1 MGNKSE
7 AAISSKVSRAAAE
20 WLVELQSGQ
29 VSQDIRE
36 QWQAWRAA
44 HPDHERAW
52 QHIEMLGDKLGGL
65 SPSVAHATLAP
76 RGSFK
81 RRRAIKTLAM
91 LLFAGGSG
99 WVVQDKLPW
108 WQLGADYSTSVG
120 EQQQVVLDDG
130 TVVELNSASA
140 INVAYTPQQR
150 IVMLLHGEIHIVTA
164 HDTQMRPFLVASDQG
179 SMQALGTRF
188 TVRQLTNET
197 DGPIRIAVLEG
208 AVEVSPTDMMTRV
221 RLQAGEQLSFSRHM
235 VTPVETAVPHDTAW
249 LQRMLVVDDM
259 PLGEFLAELGRYRK
273 GSLACDDS
281 IKDLRVSGTYPLED
295 TDKVID
301 MLRQSLKLEVR
312 MLTRYWVRL
321 MPALA

>member
-81 RRRAIKTLAM
+81 RRRAIKTLAL

-108 WQLGADYSTSVG
+108 WQLSADYSTSVG

-208 AVEVSPTDMMTRV
+208 AVEVSPTDMVTRV

-321 MPALA
+321 MPALV